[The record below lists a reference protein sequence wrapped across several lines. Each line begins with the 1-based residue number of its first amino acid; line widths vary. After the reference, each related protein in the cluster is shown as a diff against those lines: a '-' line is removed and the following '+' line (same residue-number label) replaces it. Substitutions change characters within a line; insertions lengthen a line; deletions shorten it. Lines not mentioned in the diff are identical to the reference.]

1 MNFRLKYLVILAFLT
16 FSTSVF
22 AQSNTE
28 KKNIIKINLL
38 SPIVRTASLFYE
50 RVVSQNS
57 SVMLGFYYTGFKS
70 GDTQLSGF
78 GLTPAYRFYL
88 SNKYQAPAGFY
99 VSPYLRYQ
107 HFSLTNTYYSGNPN
121 YPTGTDT
128 GTFKAF
134 GGGLELGYQWIF
146 RDIITLN
153 IFGGVGYATTATTSS
168 SNGRVYFNSGGFDGF
183 DSSRLLGV
191 ALGVAF

>member
-1 MNFRLKYLVILAFLT
+1 MNFRLKSLIIFALLAFN
-16 FSTSVF
+16 TSVF

-50 RVVSQNS
+50 RVVSPNS

-107 HFSLTNTYYSGNPN
+107 YFSLTETYSNFP
-121 YPTGTDT
+121 GTTTNT
-128 GTFKAF
+128 GTFRAF

-153 IFGGVGYATTATTSS
+153 IFGGIGYATTATSYS
-168 SNGRVYFNSGGFDGF
+168 DNGRIYFNSGAFDGF

>member
-1 MNFRLKYLVILAFLT
+1 MNFCLKNLIILTFLT

-50 RVVSQNS
+50 RTLSANS
-57 SVMLGFYYTGFKS
+57 SVMLGFYYTGFKA

-88 SNKYQAPAGFY
+88 SSKYQAPAGFY

-107 HFSLTNTYYSGNPN
+107 QFLLTETLYN
-121 YPTGTDT
+121 YNNNSNYQTKDT
-128 GTFKAF
+128 FRSIGA
-134 GGGLELGYQWIF
+134 GIELGYQWIF
-146 RDIITLN
+146 RDIVTLN
-153 IFGGVGYATTATTSS
+153 IFGGIGYSAGAATSS
-168 SNGRVYFNSGGFDGF
+168 SNSNNSFDTSPFDGA
-183 DSSRLLGV
+183 DYSRLLGV
-191 ALGVAF
+191 ALWVAF